1 MWWTKTSAGLRAWFV
16 VTQGNG
22 SLRTGLVG
30 GDFTAAVVEPGD
42 AATTAP
48 TVSESTQKAGLYTF
62 LVPSAFLVTN
72 GAGEYGVSIEV
83 DTFAG
88 PSGSPN
94 VRDAV
99 GHVLRVSL
107 ADLDDLAQPG
117 DAMTLTGA
125 ADAAIATAVWSEA
138 LPGAFGAGEAG
149 KLAGDSLDAAIS
161 SRATQADI
169 LSDATPFPGA
179 SIDAA
184 ISSRSSH
191 SAGDVDTTL
200 SASHGA
206 GSWQSASA
214 SAVATAVWSE
224 ALPGAFGAGEA
235 GKLAGDSLDAAI
247 SSRATQADILSD
259 ATPFPGASIDAAIS
273 SRSSHSAAD
282 VDTTLSGSHGAGSW
296 EGATAAAVTA
306 AVWGEALPGAFGVG
320 EAGRLVGDNLDAAV
334 STRSSHSAADVDT
347 TLSGSHGAGSWEGAT
362 AAAVTAAVWGEAL
375 PGAFGAGEAGQ
386 IVGDNLNATISS
398 RAAPGDAMALTAGAE
413 SDVVD
418 AVWDEAIA
426 GHLGAGSTGK
436 ALQDAGATAD
446 PGAIADAVWDEPI
459 AGHQSAG
466 TMGRAANAISVES
479 TVGAAP
485 APTSTEFATG
495 LTQANGYW
503 NGATVVVVYA
513 TGEAVPR
520 RVTNFTQANGLFLVP
535 ALPAAPTVGDVVIV
549 IRRAVADDIGD
560 AQMEASG
567 T

>member
-1 MWWTKTSAGLRAWFV
+1 

-125 ADAAIATAVWSEA
+125 ADAAI
-138 LPGAFGAGEAG
+138 
-149 KLAGDSLDAAIS
+149 
-161 SRATQADI
+161 
-169 LSDATPFPGA
+169 
-179 SIDAA
+179 
-184 ISSRSSH
+184 
-191 SAGDVDTTL
+191 
-200 SASHGA
+200 
-206 GSWQSASA
+206 
-214 SAVATAVWSE
+214 ATAVWSE